1 MHAISSQQF
10 KPSQPFQSLEP
21 IQPDR
26 LPAGFR
32 WGVSTS
38 AYQIEGAAAEDGKG
52 PSIWDTFTA
61 RPGVVRDGRTGGTAC
76 DHYHRHAEDVALMR
90 GLGLDAYRFS
100 VSWPRVQPD
109 GAGPVNAR
117 GLDFYDRLVDDL
129 LAAGIAPVP
138 TLFHWDLPQALE
150 DAGGWLNRD
159 TAHRLAAYAAVVADR
174 LGDRVSSWITLNE
187 PFVHM
192 VYGYALGLHAP
203 GRTLLLD
210 ALPTAHHQL
219 LGHGLAVAALRAAG
233 AAEVTIANNLSP
245 VRLAGPADAEGAD
258 AAEAYDTLHNR
269 LFTDPLLLG
278 RYPDLSAFGLP
289 DPTWGGLIQDGD
301 LRTVAAP
308 LDVLGINYYNP
319 SWIAPPTP
327 GGGLPFEVADPPA
340 GRHPRTAFG
349 WPVVPEG
356 LTELLLSLRRRYGDA
371 LPPVLITENGC
382 SLEDEADSTTA
393 DGTTADSATA
403 GDQDRIAYLRDHIDA
418 VAAAVDQGVDVRGYF
433 TWSLLDNFEW
443 AEGYQQRF
451 GLVHVDFDTLER
463 TPRAS
468 YAWYRDRIARHR
480 DQRPDPGNPPTDGP
494 V

>member
-1 MHAISSQQF
+1 MPPVSSQLPQSSE
-10 KPSQPFQSLEP
+10 PSESSEP
-21 IQPDR
+21 ASDR
-26 LPAGFR
+26 SGLPAGFR
-32 WGVSTS
+32 WGVATS

-61 RPGVVRDGRTGGTAC
+61 RPGAVRDGRTGGTAC
-76 DHYHRHAEDVALMR
+76 DHYHRYAEDVALMR

-100 VSWPRVQPD
+100 VSWPRVQPA
-109 GAGPVNAR
+109 GAGPLNAP
-117 GLDFYDRLVDDL
+117 GLDFYDRLVDEL
-129 LAAGIAPVP
+129 LAAGIAPTP
-138 TLFHWDLPQALE
+138 TLFHWDLPQPLE

-159 TAHRLAAYAAVVADR
+159 TAHRFGEYAGIVADR
-174 LGDRVSSWITLNE
+174 LGDRVTSWITLNE

-192 VYGYALGLHAP
+192 VYGYAFGIHAP
-203 GRTLLLD
+203 GRALMLE

-219 LGHGLAVAALRAAG
+219 LGHGLAVAALRAGG
-233 AAEVTIANNLSP
+233 AREVMIANNCSP
-245 VRLAGPADAEGAD
+245 VRRAEAPGAGGPEADA
-258 AAEAYDTLHNR
+258 AAEAYDILHNR

-289 DPTWGGLIQDGD
+289 DPQWGGLVRDGD
-301 LRTVAAP
+301 LRTVSAP
-308 LDVLGINYYNP
+308 LDALGINYYNP
-319 SWIAPPTP
+319 TWVGPPA
-327 GGGLPFEVADPPA
+327 GGDGLPFALAEPPE

-356 LTELLLSLRRRYGDA
+356 LTELLVGFGRRYGEA

-382 SLEDEADSTTA
+382 SLSDRPGS
-393 DGTTADSATA
+393 

-418 VAAAVDQGVDVRGYF
+418 VAAAVDQGIDVRGYF

-451 GLVHVDFDTLER
+451 GLVHVDFDTLAR

-468 YAWYRDRIARHR
+468 YTWYRDRIARHR
-480 DQRPDPGNPPTDGP
+480 GP
-494 V
+494 SGHR